1 MRNLEGDLERALREK
16 TDAAC
21 EVRRLTNAN
30 EQLEKQLSDLK
41 ITQMQAKGDSQTV
54 GATAQRL
61 QAQLLGKQ

>member
-1 MRNLEGDLERALREK
+1 MRNLEGDLERALRDK

-21 EVRRLTNAN
+21 EVRRLTTAN
-30 EQLEKQLSDLK
+30 EQLERQLSDLK